1 MIDLNH
7 LRSVFHLSQ
16 FNIVVPYFDS
26 IKYYSIVFVILQK
39 REFVYVSLFFY
50 IM

>member
-7 LRSVFHLSQ
+7 LPSFFHLSQ
-16 FNIVVPYFDS
+16 FNIVVSYFDS

-39 REFVYVSLFFY
+39 RDFVYISSFFY